1 MSPAAPGAPLDG
13 VRVLDFTA
21 AMAGPTCTML
31 LADFG
36 AEVVK
41 VEPPE
46 GESSRRWG
54 TARFGPG
61 GQFSGLFLALNRNKR
76 SVVLDLKSAAA
87 TSALAELIG
96 ASDVVVESFKPGVAE
111 RLGIGYE
118 QVRALRP
125 DVVYCSI
132 SGFGHSGPLR
142 DRPGY
147 DQLLQAYA
155 GHLSI
160 TGEPDRPSVRIGP
173 SAIDL
178 LTGAHAAYGI
188 VLALRERDSSGE
200 GQRVETSLYDSSIH
214 LVTHYLADYT
224 GSGRVPEKIGGAFA
238 FLAPYGMFAARD
250 REVYIGVGTDRMFA
264 RLCAA
269 LGCERLV
276 HDPRF
281 ATNAERVAHRAELSE
296 ELAPLLRERGA
307 AELVALCD
315 ELGIPASEVTT
326 LAEVAEQQQALAR
339 EMIAATGVD
348 GVRTAGIPLK
358 LERTPGRI
366 RRPPPALGADTD
378 AVLGDGA
385 ITAED
390 A

>member
-1 MSPAAPGAPLDG
+1 VSEAVPGAPLDG

-41 VEPPE
+41 VEPPQ

-54 TARFGPG
+54 TARFGPE

-76 SVVLDLKSAAA
+76 SVVIDLKSAGAA
-87 TSALAELIG
+87 ASLNELF
-96 ASDVVVESFKPGVAE
+96 ASSDVVVENFKPGVAE
-111 RLGIGYE
+111 RLGIGYD
-118 QVRALRP
+118 QVRTVRP

-132 SGFGHSGPLR
+132 SGFGHTGPLR

-188 VLALRERDSSGE
+188 VLALRQRDATGE
-200 GQRVETSLYDSSIH
+200 GQRLETSLYDSSIH
-214 LVTHYLADYT
+214 LVSHYLADFT
-224 GSGRVPEKIGGAFA
+224 GSGRLPGKIGGGFA

-269 LGCERLV
+269 LGCEALV
-276 HDPRF
+276 QDPRF

-296 ELAPLLRERGA
+296 QLAPRLRERGA
-307 AELVALCD
+307 TELVELCH
-315 ELGIPASEVTT
+315 ELGIPASEVAT
-326 LAEVAEQQQALAR
+326 LADVAQQEQAR
-339 EMIAATGVD
+339 ARGMIVETGVD
-348 GVRTAGIPLK
+348 DVRTAGIPLK

-366 RRPPPALGADTD
+366 RRPPPELGADTQ
-378 AVLGDGA
+378 AVLGERADHA
-385 ITAED
+385 
-390 A
+390 

>member
-1 MSPAAPGAPLDG
+1 VSAAATGGPLDG
-13 VRVLDFTA
+13 IRVLDFTA

-36 AEVVK
+36 AEVLK
-41 VEPPE
+41 VEPPQ

-87 TSALAELIG
+87 AAKLADLIRS
-96 ASDVVVESFKPGVAE
+96 SDVVVENFKPGVAE

-118 QVRALRP
+118 QVRAMRP
-125 DVVYCSI
+125 EVVYCSI
-132 SGFGHSGPLR
+132 SGFGHNGPLSE
-142 DRPGY
+142 RPGY

-188 VLALRERDSSGE
+188 LLALRERDASGR
-200 GQRVETSLYDSSIH
+200 GQRVETALYDSSIH

-224 GSGRVPEKIGGAFA
+224 GSGRLPGKIGGGFA

-250 REVYIGVGTDRMFA
+250 REVYIGVGTDQMFA

-269 LGCERLV
+269 LGCEHLV
-276 HDPRF
+276 QDPRF
-281 ATNAERVAHRAELSE
+281 ATNAARVVHRAELSE
-296 ELAPLLRERGA
+296 ELAPLLRDRPA
-307 AELVALCD
+307 AELVELCS
-315 ELGIPASEVTT
+315 ELGIPASEVAT
-326 LAEVAEQQQALAR
+326 LADVAEQEQALAR
-339 EMIAATGVD
+339 EMIIPTGVED
-348 GVRTAGIPLK
+348 VRTAGIPLK
-358 LERTPGRI
+358 LDRTPGTI
-366 RRPPPALGADTD
+366 RRPPPELGADTE
-378 AVLGDGA
+378 AVLGERAG
-385 ITAED
+385 TAEGG
-390 A
+390 